1 MANLSRVL
9 LLQQSNMEPPWSR
22 PVRRAAGFI
31 VYRRMPNV
39 EFLLLQAS
47 YKTHH
52 WSPPKGHVKPGESDY
67 ETALRETFE
76 EAGFT
81 QEMLKIV
88 PDYTIELDYMVENQR
103 KGKTE
108 PKKVVYYLAELMN
121 PKENDV
127 KLSKEHQDF
136 KWLPL
141 KETCKLSGFKD
152 LNEAFEKSLVK
163 IESLSPVDFAT

>member
-1 MANLSRVL
+1 
-9 LLQQSNMEPPWSR
+9 MEPPWSR

-47 YKTHH
+47 YKNHH

-88 PDYTIELDYMVENQR
+88 PDYTIELDYIVENQR

-121 PKENDV
+121 PKENNV
-127 KLSKEHQDF
+127 KLSNEHQDF

-141 KETCKLSGFKD
+141 KETCELSGFKD

-163 IESLSPVDFAT
+163 IESLSPVGIAT

>member
-52 WSPPKGHVKPGESDY
+52 WSPPKGHVKPRESDF

-88 PDYTIELDYMVENQR
+88 PD
-103 KGKTE
+103 
-108 PKKVVYYLAELMN
+108 
-121 PKENDV
+121 
-127 KLSKEHQDF
+127 
-136 KWLPL
+136 
-141 KETCKLSGFKD
+141 
-152 LNEAFEKSLVK
+152 
-163 IESLSPVDFAT
+163 

>member
-1 MANLSRVL
+1 M
-9 LLQQSNMEPPWSR
+9 SR

-39 EFLLLQAS
+39 EFLLMQAS

-52 WSPPKGHVKPGESDY
+52 WSPPKGHCKPGESDY
-67 ETALRETFE
+67 KTALRETFE

-103 KGKTE
+103 KGK
-108 PKKVVYYLAELMN
+108 
-121 PKENDV
+121 
-127 KLSKEHQDF
+127 
-136 KWLPL
+136 
-141 KETCKLSGFKD
+141 
-152 LNEAFEKSLVK
+152 
-163 IESLSPVDFAT
+163 